1 MWAHQCQEGPRPV
14 LHAVPNEQLRAS
26 FGPDSRRAKVPVG
39 EAIRHLPQGP
49 PVQHCPRAHGGGPG
63 RGRAAVGLCCP
74 RPGALAPP
82 TRHTMRAHRVPTSHD
97 HVTCAPTARPPP
109 RSGGPAKPRA
119 HSVPRGHW
127 ATCLRS
133 LRTTA
138 QPRPCRAHHTPLT
151 EPGLCPAG
159 ATTTPPTFGTAGA
172 PERAQSCDLQVALTA
187 CPGSP
192 SSVASAA
199 AAPAQPRLSW
209 VGAGWAFGTCCPAT

>member
-26 FGPDSRRAKVPVG
+26 FGPDSRRA
-39 EAIRHLPQGP
+39 QGARRRGDQAP
-49 PVQHCPRAHGGGPG
+49 PTGATCPALSARTRRWPGAGPG
-63 RGRAAVGLCCP
+63 CCGPVLPPPRG
-74 RPGALAPP
+74 PGPP